1 MRLTHHSLFPH
12 GRGARAVRANV
23 WRIARQ
29 ACYGEGGVMHDDG
42 RLWVETQKYERQCRR
57 CRKWFWAWEPVR
69 THCYVCQPL
78 PRAELT
84 SFIAALE
91 SGNGHGNGT
100 GHAGGSAL
108 GVVCRIGTAGVND
121 TPGEDMRGGGT
132 ARALRPAD
140 LCGAQASR

>member
-1 MRLTHHSLFPH
+1 M
-12 GRGARAVRANV
+12 
-23 WRIARQ
+23 
-29 ACYGEGGVMHDDG
+29 YGDG

-84 SFIAALE
+84 SFMAALE

-100 GHAGGSAL
+100 GHKEGPVLTVTHRIQPSDAFGAGGVS
-108 GVVCRIGTAGVND
+108 
-121 TPGEDMRGGGT
+121 GGGT
-132 ARALRPAD
+132 ISALRSAD
-140 LCGAQASR
+140 LCGAPASR